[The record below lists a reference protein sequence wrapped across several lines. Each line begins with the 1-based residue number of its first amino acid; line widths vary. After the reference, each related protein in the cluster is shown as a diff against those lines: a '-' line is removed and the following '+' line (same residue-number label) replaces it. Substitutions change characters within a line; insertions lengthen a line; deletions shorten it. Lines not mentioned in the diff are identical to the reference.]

1 MESKEGFFGED
12 SLIASF
18 QSNYENP
25 ILTSIERNY
34 DPQNVIVEKTIYKE
48 PKYIKDKNVY
58 EEKEPIINNLI
69 YLPEAKNN
77 KERTAKPIIK
87 AEKEFQDDYE
97 MENYLNGDNFEDSIP
112 TKSTILNIM
121 QSKVFSPSTFQQSK
135 AFSKYSNSHSSSKVN
150 YNIINNNIYNTK
162 SEIQKSNKIN
172 MLNNT
177 ECNLKKQ
184 SNYSYK
190 STKLNNNNSNYFN
203 NKSMNIINNINKN
216 TSINN
221 KINNNIINSNIN
233 NNISNNIFKKD
244 YSEINKSKNTFKK
257 EEEGTN
263 EEVTQIINN
272 NLFFNDSKIPN
283 PSVHEGNAL
292 NYSNSKLNNSN
303 SIQKSSQSNINNKTN
318 NILDIKNEKNEF
330 EGNTQIINNNLFFN
344 DSKIPNPSVH
354 EGNALN
360 YSNSKLNNSNSI
372 QKSLQTNITNKAKNI
387 LEQLPVEHTIILSKK
402 PKIDMSKV
410 QKMNMSN
417 KSNSEHS
424 NNSYADNN
432 NNIKNNSINNNN
444 INISNNNNIGN
455 NNNNISNIYS
465 EINNSKKQ
473 YKSMINKQ
481 YVYNESLKTKKNPL
495 YQDNKSQTTK
505 YNDNFSNINFNK
517 SYTKKNSNIKS
528 NNKEY
533 DNVSQKILKI
543 PSNIDKS
550 EEHPIPEF
558 NNNNHGTNISN
569 PYRENTEKITPIMK
583 ISNDRPY

>member
-48 PKYIKDKNVY
+48 PKYKKDKNVY
-58 EEKEPIINNLI
+58 EEKEPIINNII

-190 STKLNNNNSNYFN
+190 STKLNNNINSNYFN

-233 NNISNNIFKKD
+233 NNI
-244 YSEINKSKNTFKK
+244 
-257 EEEGTN
+257 
-263 EEVTQIINN
+263 
-272 NLFFNDSKIPN
+272 
-283 PSVHEGNAL
+283 
-292 NYSNSKLNNSN
+292 
-303 SIQKSSQSNINNKTN
+303 
-318 NILDIKNEKNEF
+318 
-330 EGNTQIINNNLFFN
+330 
-344 DSKIPNPSVH
+344 
-354 EGNALN
+354 
-360 YSNSKLNNSNSI
+360 
-372 QKSLQTNITNKAKNI
+372 
-387 LEQLPVEHTIILSKK
+387 
-402 PKIDMSKV
+402 
-410 QKMNMSN
+410 
-417 KSNSEHS
+417 
-424 NNSYADNN
+424 
-432 NNIKNNSINNNN
+432 
-444 INISNNNNIGN
+444 
-455 NNNNISNIYS
+455 NNNISKNKSLQKQLSFNSGQIGPQPFMVARFGKKKVISQDLNTFLNSIKQAEWTNNPSYLAAKDIGVKPTFK
-465 EINNSKKQ
+465 INNSNNNEYNNIPKYSSTVDKL
-473 YKSMINKQ
+473 YLHLNK
-481 YVYNESLKTKKNPL
+481 
-495 YQDNKSQTTK
+495 
-505 YNDNFSNINFNK
+505 I
-517 SYTKKNSNIKS
+517 
-528 NNKEY
+528 
-533 DNVSQKILKI
+533 
-543 PSNIDKS
+543 NIDDYINYANEINIRQNKIYFYVKK
-550 EEHPIPEF
+550 EKEQFIKNNFLF
-558 NNNNHGTNISN
+558 NEGKLDMNNILERIRNDYLSFISKDQILYN
-569 PYRENTEKITPIMK
+569 KINQAI
-583 ISNDRPY
+583 N

>member
-48 PKYIKDKNVY
+48 PKYKKDKNVY

-121 QSKVFSPSTFQQSK
+121 QSKVFSTSTFQQSK

-263 EEVTQIINN
+263 EEVTKII
-272 NLFFNDSKIPN
+272 I
-283 PSVHEGNAL
+283 
-292 NYSNSKLNNSN
+292 
-303 SIQKSSQSNINNKTN
+303 
-318 NILDIKNEKNEF
+318 
-330 EGNTQIINNNLFFN
+330 NNLFFN

-417 KSNSEHS
+417 KSNSEQF
-424 NNSYADNN
+424 NNSYADNNN

-533 DNVSQKILKI
+533 NNVSQKILKI

-558 NNNNHGTNISN
+558 NNNNHDTNTSN
-569 PYRENTEKITPIMK
+569 PYRENN
-583 ISNDRPY
+583 SNNENI